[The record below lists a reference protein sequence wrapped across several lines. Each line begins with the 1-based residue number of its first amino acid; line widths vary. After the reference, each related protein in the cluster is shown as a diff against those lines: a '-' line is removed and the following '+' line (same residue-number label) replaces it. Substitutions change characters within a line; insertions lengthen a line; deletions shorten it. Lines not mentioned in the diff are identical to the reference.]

1 MIDNIFATYVI
12 ENEIY
17 VNEECWTDLK
27 LKYEQNYII
36 QQLSDAIAYFKI
48 NLPYRKISKKEML
61 EDYHNLQALD
71 TSTLIKEGKWT
82 TKFPYK
88 WKNLNT
94 YIDLSNVGAKA
105 SDFFHQVERWKCDA
119 TGYPSPQ
126 KTWETEKFRLTLLKA
141 IFSLKL
147 KEINPDKL
155 RNCISLRKY
164 IASQFRPSAAK
175 AVYDYFKAESVL
187 DLSMGWGDR
196 LAGAAAS
203 QYVEKYVG
211 FDPNINL
218 NEGYER
224 QMRNYNSLMKSAFF
238 PKCAEDSLIE
248 LSEKDVSF
256 DLIFTSPPYFDK
268 EKYDQSENQ
277 SYVKYKKFDDW
288 MRYFLFTAIALRIK
302 NLKIG
307 GHLVLNISD
316 IYTRKKHYKI
326 CDPMND
332 FISAMGNME
341 YVGAIGFRMPK
352 RPQSMSSESIGIYCE
367 PMYVWKKIK

>member
-1 MIDNIFATYVI
+1 MIDNVFATYVI

-17 VNEECWTDLK
+17 VNEECWSDLK
-27 LKYEQNYII
+27 LKYSEEFLI
-36 QQLSDAIAYFKI
+36 QQLSDAIVYFKI
-48 NLPYRKISKKEML
+48 SLPYRKIHQTEMW
-61 EDYHNLQALD
+61 DDFKALQKLD
-71 TSTLIKEGKWT
+71 TSVLIKNGAWT

-88 WKNLNT
+88 WKNLDT

-105 SDFFHQVERWKCDA
+105 SDYFHQIERWKCDA

-155 RNCISLRKY
+155 RNCIALRKY

-187 DLSMGWGDR
+187 DFSMGWGDR
-196 LAGAAAS
+196 LTGAFAS
-203 QYVEKYVG
+203 NYVKRYFG
-211 FDPNINL
+211 FDPNKNL
-218 NEGYER
+218 SIGYEK
-224 QMRNYNSLMKSAFF
+224 QYLKYSSIGAQLIYSYL
-238 PKCAEDSLIE
+238 PKCAEDKTIKIE
-248 LSEKDVSF
+248 EKF

-288 MRYFLFTAIALRIK
+288 MRYFLFQTIVLRTEH
-302 NLKIG
+302 LKVG
-307 GHLVLNISD
+307 GHLVINISD
-316 IYTRKKHYKI
+316 IYTRKKHYEI

-332 FISAMGNME
+332 LISAIDGME

-352 RPQSMSSESIGIYCE
+352 RPQSMSSESVGIYCE
-367 PMYVWKKIK
+367 PMYVWRKIK